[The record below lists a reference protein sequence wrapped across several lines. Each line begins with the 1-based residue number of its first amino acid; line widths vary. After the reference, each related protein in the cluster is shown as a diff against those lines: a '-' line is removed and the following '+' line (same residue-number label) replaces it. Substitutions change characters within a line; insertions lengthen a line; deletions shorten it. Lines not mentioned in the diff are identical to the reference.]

1 MWLAVITLFPDM
13 FDAMTESG
21 ITGRAIKRGQVQFS
35 CVNPR
40 DFTIDNYHR
49 VDDRPFGGGPG
60 MVMLPEPLEKAILHA
75 KAKAADAGYPEV
87 PVVYMSPQGKT
98 LTESGVKQLVQ
109 YDGLIILCG
118 RYEGIDERIIEQY
131 VDQEWSIGD
140 YVLTG
145 GELPAMVMLDSMI
158 RRLPDVM
165 TDNQSAEQDSFVDG
179 LLDCPHYTKPDVFN
193 GMAVPA
199 VLKTGHHLN
208 IEKWRFLQRYQRTQA
223 RRPEL
228 LEGVQLTR
236 QQKKWLMSEKKSES
250 LRLAGQCPSSAQAQD
265 DS

>member
-13 FDAMTESG
+13 FHAITESG
-21 ITGRAIKRGQVQFS
+21 ITGRAIKRNQVQFR
-35 CVNPR
+35 CINPR
-40 DFTIDNYHR
+40 DFTTDNYHR

-60 MVMLPEPLEKAILHA
+60 MVMLAEPLEKAILHT
-75 KAKAADAGYPEV
+75 KALAAHAGYSRV
-87 PVVYMSPQGKT
+87 PVVYMSPQGTT
-98 LTESGVKQLVQ
+98 LNEAGVKKLVEH
-109 YDGLIILCG
+109 DGLIVLCG

-131 VDQEWSIGD
+131 IDQEWSIGD

-165 TDNQSAEQDSFVDG
+165 SDNQSAEQDSFVDG

-193 GMAVPA
+193 GVAVPA

-208 IEKWRFLQRYQRTQA
+208 IEKWRFLQRYQRTKT

-228 LEGVQLTR
+228 LASVQLTR
-236 QQKKWLMSEKKSES
+236 QQQKWLKDDVDTALSGSVKKS
-250 LRLAGQCPSSAQAQD
+250 
-265 DS
+265 

>member
-13 FDAMTESG
+13 FHALTDCG
-21 ITGRAIKRGQVQFS
+21 ITGRAIKRGQVQFH
-35 CVNPR
+35 CINPR
-40 DFTIDNYHR
+40 DFTLDNYHR
-49 VDDRPFGGGPG
+49 VDERPFGGGPG

-75 KAKAADAGYPEV
+75 KTLAVEAGYQQV
-87 PVVYMSPQGKT
+87 PVVYMSPQGTT
-98 LTESGVKQLVQ
+98 LNESGVQQLRQ
-109 YDGLIILCG
+109 YDGLIVLCG

-145 GELPAMVMLDSMI
+145 GELPAMVMLDSLI

-165 TDNQSAEQDSFVDG
+165 SDNQSAEQDSFVDG
-179 LLDCPHYTKPDVFN
+179 LLDCPHYTKPDLFN
-193 GMAVPA
+193 GVAVPP
-199 VLKTGHHLN
+199 VLKSGHHLN

-228 LEGVQLTR
+228 LANVQLTA
-236 QQKKWLMSEKKSES
+236 QQKKWLKS
-250 LRLAGQCPSSAQAQD
+250 LAED
-265 DS
+265 